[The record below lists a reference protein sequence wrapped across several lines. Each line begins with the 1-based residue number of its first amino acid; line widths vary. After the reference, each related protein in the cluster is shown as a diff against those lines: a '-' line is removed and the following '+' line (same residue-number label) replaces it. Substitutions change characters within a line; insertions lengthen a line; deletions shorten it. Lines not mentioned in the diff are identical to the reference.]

1 MLNLRTAI
9 AKLNQTNDEILS
21 RLNKL
26 EEEDRENVDK
36 GIGDN
41 KVTEI
46 ERKLETIEKHQRT
59 CNLVIT
65 RLPEVDVVHKVNIEI
80 EEKKLVT
87 KVLDKL
93 DLVYSENIEI
103 IGRIGTKKVNSNR
116 PSKIK
121 VQSIS
126 EKYEILRKSPS
137 LRQTEE
143 YHSTYISPDLTNE
156 QQRNGK
162 LLRDDMKL
170 RTNNGEVNLWIQQ
183 GKIVVRKREGLV

>member
-1 MLNLRTAI
+1 M
-9 AKLNQTNDEILS
+9 NQTNDEILS

-26 EEEDRENVDK
+26 EEKDRVNVDK

-80 EEKKLVT
+80 EEKKLIT

-93 DLVYSENIEI
+93 DLVNSENIEI

-116 PSKIK
+116 PLKIK

-126 EKYEILRKSPS
+126 EKYEILRKSPRI
-137 LRQTEE
+137 RQTEE

-170 RTNNGEVNLWIQQ
+170 RRNNGEVNLWIQR